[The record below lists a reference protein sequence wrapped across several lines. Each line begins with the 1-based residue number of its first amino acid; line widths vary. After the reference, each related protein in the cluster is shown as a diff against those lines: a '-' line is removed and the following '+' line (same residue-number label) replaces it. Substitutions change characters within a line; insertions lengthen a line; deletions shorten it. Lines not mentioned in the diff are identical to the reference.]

1 MCWRKSKYNPLGDQL
16 KKTDKFFSI
25 TDDTSNA
32 AWNRQWFENFEG
44 YADKYRDAAISL
56 YESIVNRFDKDKF
69 AYPIMFLSR
78 HCAELRLKSIIH
90 YLNADDSYKDKDNKH
105 SLLVLWNI
113 VDSLYMGQKV
123 GGYQYANSLIN
134 ELNRYDCKSDTF
146 RYPVHNNNIHTNTAE
161 FIDIDAF
168 YRTFRK
174 LDLFLEGMEAEVQA
188 SADNV

>member
-1 MCWRKSKYNPLGDQL
+1 
-16 KKTDKFFSI
+16 
-25 TDDTSNA
+25 
-32 AWNRQWFENFEG
+32 
-44 YADKYRDAAISL
+44 
-56 YESIVNRFDKDKF
+56 
-69 AYPIMFLSR
+69 MFLSR